1 MFGTQSGRV
10 FIEVATLKGRR
21 AVSLDEQQPHS
32 LRQLCLCF
40 EESVEHPFP
49 QVSEGTS
56 GILPLPLIDQ
66 QQAVSSHI
74 HKPFTALLNR
84 HGRDLR
90 IRHQNDLSHDAII
103 SRLCVVL
110 TVF

>member
-1 MFGTQSGRV
+1 MFGTQLGCV
-10 FIEVATLKGRR
+10 FIEVATLKRWR
-21 AVSLDEQQPHS
+21 AVPLDEQQPHS
-32 LRQLCLCF
+32 LRQLRLCF

-66 QQAVSSHI
+66 QEAVSSHI

-84 HGRDLR
+84 HGRDPR
-90 IRHQNDLSHDAII
+90 IRHQNDLTHDAII
-103 SRLCVVL
+103 SRLRAAL
-110 TVF
+110 TIY